1 MAEIGWWKWDIV
13 KKKKLKKKSDLSKLV
28 VVSFLERNVSV
39 VWLFMCESIE
49 MVMVVAV
56 LYYIGLVHYHAW
68 KRERERESMC
78 DSDGFLEE
86 LEVGLKDDNWLMKE
100 KKRER

>member
-1 MAEIGWWKWDIV
+1 MKWDIGYCE
-13 KKKKLKKKSDLSKLV
+13 KGKRKNWFSDLSKLV

-39 VWLFMCESIE
+39 VWVFMCESIE

-68 KRERERESMC
+68 EREREIVC
-78 DSDGFLEE
+78 VDSDRFLEE
-86 LEVGLKDDNWLMKE
+86 LEVGLKEGWWWWWWW
-100 KKRER
+100 